1 MKGAIGHVTGVNRKD
16 PSGNLLVQ
24 FDDSE
29 TYDWLLPSSWM
40 EPFQSPN
47 PSIDKERLDLAAKLV
62 ALFFRAVEKGDLRN
76 AKLIHERHGVDAEA
90 RNPEGKTALHLATQ
104 RGYKGLVD
112 WLLDEAKVDVNQPDS
127 KGYRAIHFAILG

>member
-1 MKGAIGHVTGVNRKD
+1 
-16 PSGNLLVQ
+16 
-24 FDDSE
+24 
-29 TYDWLLPSSWM
+29 M

-47 PSIDKERLDLAAKLV
+47 PSIDKERLDLGAKLV
-62 ALFFRAVEKGDLRN
+62 ALFFRAVGEGDLRN

-104 RGYKGLVD
+104 KGYIELID
-112 WLLDEAKVDVNQPDS
+112 WLLDEAKVDVNQPNS